1 MATGVMCAL
10 YERFI
15 AIVTFSA
22 LPFAGLPAA
31 IPARREYPPTKPA
44 DRTGDQIPDRPQAQF
59 SHRPPDDI
67 APGLQFLPAPWT
79 TSATRHIT

>member
-31 IPARREYPPTKPA
+31 IPARREYPPTKP
-44 DRTGDQIPDRPQAQF
+44 P
-59 SHRPPDDI
+59 I
-67 APGLQFLPAPWT
+67 APAIKFPTVLKLSSLIPLPT
-79 TSATRHIT
+79 I